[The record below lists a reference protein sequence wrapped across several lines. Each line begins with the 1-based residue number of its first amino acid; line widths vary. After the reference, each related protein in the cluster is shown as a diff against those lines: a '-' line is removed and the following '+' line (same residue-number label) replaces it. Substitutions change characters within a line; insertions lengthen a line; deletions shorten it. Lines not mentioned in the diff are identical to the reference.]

1 VTARPGATT
10 GEPGNTTTTAHVEQG
25 MEHVDS
31 GPPSDAPPGLATSPL
46 SPEHEASVAD
56 MEAQIGLLVRRARL
70 YGRSV
75 TTALD
80 PSLDPAAY
88 GILLRLSSVGA
99 ERTTDLAAFLGI
111 GKPTTSRQL
120 TQLVA
125 LGLVE
130 RTDDP
135 VDRRASLVRLTAEG
149 RARFAAQRDQRRGLM
164 RERLAEWDVEDVRTL
179 AHLLGRFNDV

>member
-1 VTARPGATT
+1 MTAGDAGDGAQGT
-10 GEPGNTTTTAHVEQG
+10 GP
-25 MEHVDS
+25 
-31 GPPSDAPPGLATSPL
+31 LAGSAL
-46 SPEHEASVAD
+46 SEEHEAAVAD

-135 VDRRASLVRLTAEG
+135 IDRRASLVRLTAEG
-149 RARFAAQRDQRRGLM
+149 RERFSVQRDQRRGLM
-164 RERLAEWDVEDVRTL
+164 RDRLAEWDVEDVRTL
-179 AHLLGRFNDV
+179 ARLLGRFNDV

>member
-1 VTARPGATT
+1 MTAGDRT
-10 GEPGNTTTTAHVEQG
+10 GDVGPADEQG
-25 MEHVDS
+25 A
-31 GPPSDAPPGLATSPL
+31 GPLAGSAL
-46 SPEHEASVAD
+46 PEDHEAAVAD

-120 TQLVA
+120 TQLVG

-130 RTDDP
+130 RTEDP

-149 RARFAAQRDQRRGLM
+149 RDRFAVQRDQRRGLM

-179 AHLLGRFNDV
+179 ARLLGRFNDV